1 MVNVVDPKLIRR
13 IVIVSFILSL
23 VQEME
28 AMVSRLV
35 DQDVG
40 NRASEEEIVSGSEG
54 PNISK
59 RVQMVTAIS
68 RPTTAQMVLGQE
80 ALYLPDD
87 HPLLRQIQSSVAIQ
101 GRVLANSD
109 GPALTRLELT
119 IHMAD
124 DEANTLVSSLMSD
137 RADSPILEGVLS
149 PMVLPGA

>member
-1 MVNVVDPKLIRR
+1 
-13 IVIVSFILSL
+13 
-23 VQEME
+23 
-28 AMVSRLV
+28 MVSRLV
-35 DQDVG
+35 DEDAG
-40 NRASEEEIVSGSEG
+40 NRTLEEEIVSSSEG
-54 PNISK
+54 PAVSE
-59 RVQMVTAIS
+59 RVQMATEVS
-68 RPTTAQMVLGQE
+68 RPTTAQMVLGHE

-137 RADSPILEGVLS
+137 RADSPILEGVS
-149 PMVLPGA
+149 SSMVLPGA